1 MSPVQVQQG
10 PRHNHQMVVNAQISL
25 EHVLSYLLLE
35 YTLCLV
41 LPQHWQ
47 LQMFEDLTY
56 YYMLVLL
63 VWVLED
69 NVRSMMLTLLWK
81 QENIMQCK
89 VLETG

>member
-1 MSPVQVQQG
+1 M
-10 PRHNHQMVVNAQISL
+10 
-25 EHVLSYLLLE
+25 LSYLLLE

-47 LQMFEDLTY
+47 LQMFEDLLV
-56 YYMLVLL
+56 YMLVLL

-69 NVRSMMLTLLWK
+69 KVRCMRLTLLWK
-81 QENIMQCK
+81 QENIVQCT